1 MAIIRGT
8 LAAWSSPTATVRLE
22 GSAPQTIT
30 TDKKAA
36 NILAADMV
44 TGRKVLIDTGDHND
58 PADFVL
64 YAIWA

>member
-1 MAIIRGT
+1 MSVLRGV
-8 LAAWSSPTATVRLE
+8 LAAWSSPTATIRLE

-44 TGRKVLIDTGDHND
+44 VSRKVLLDTGDHND
-58 PADFVL
+58 PADFVIF
-64 YAIWA
+64 AVWT